1 MKKNILTGLLV
12 VAVLLFLLAWWKFW
26 SDNYGSDVPL
36 IDSVVPVEEENNEV
50 EEENNE
56 VEEEENNEVGEEENN
71 EVEEEENNEVEDTKP
86 TVADE
91 DFDPKTFEDEEI
103 NELINLLED
112 LLAE

>member
-12 VAVLLFLLAWWKFW
+12 VAVLLFLLAW
-26 SDNYGSDVPL
+26 
-36 IDSVVPVEEENNEV
+36 EENNEV